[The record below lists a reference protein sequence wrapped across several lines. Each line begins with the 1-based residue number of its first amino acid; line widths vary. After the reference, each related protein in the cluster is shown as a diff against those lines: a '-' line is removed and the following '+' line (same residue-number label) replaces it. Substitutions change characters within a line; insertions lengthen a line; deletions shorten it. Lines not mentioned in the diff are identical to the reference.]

1 MVAGTVHMGWKKK
14 LEKVVRINSH
24 TRNKRGVDAVGALF
38 AEWLEALGYE
48 TRRHRRELIGDHL
61 HFVSPSGG
69 REKILLLGH
78 LDTVFP
84 AGTFEVWREDE
95 AWVYGPGVCDMK
107 GGNVVALEALA
118 AIRKAA
124 GGIEDIDVLL
134 VSDEET
140 GSDDSKPLTTELA
153 GRYDKCFVF
162 EAAGPNMEVV
172 VGRKGI
178 GTFEIAVEGKAA
190 HAGTSYADGIDAN
203 LEAALKLQKLTAMTD
218 LEKGSTVNVGKIE
231 GGIGA
236 NTVSPHAKLLLELRY
251 ADHKEK
257 ARLMAG
263 LEEAVCTACVEGTR
277 ARLSGQIQR
286 DVMEPNA
293 WQRELIAAMER
304 ISGQRL
310 PAERRGGVSDANIV
324 AAAGV
329 VTLDGLGPYG
339 DGDHTHEERALKK
352 SFDTRIELMTK
363 VLLYHQ
369 KEGKIA

>member
-1 MVAGTVHMGWKKK
+1 MAEKMDWKRD
-14 LEKVVRINSH
+14 LERVVRINSH
-24 TRNKRGVDAVGALF
+24 TRNKRGVDAVGAVF

-48 TRRHRRELIGDHL
+48 TRRHERELIGDHL
-61 HFVSPSGG
+61 HFVAPSGG

-84 AGTFEVWREDE
+84 SGSFEGWREDDE
-95 AWVYGPGVCDMK
+95 WVYGPGVCDMK
-107 GGNVVALEALA
+107 GGNVVALEALRA
-118 AIRKAA
+118 VREAT
-124 GGIEDIDVLL
+124 GGIEDVDVLL

-140 GSDDSKPLTTELA
+140 GSDDSKMLTSELA
-153 GRYDKCFVF
+153 KEYDKCFVF

-178 GTFEIAVEGKAA
+178 GTFEIAIEGKAA
-190 HAGTSYADGIDAN
+190 HAGTSYAKGVDAN
-203 LEAALKLQKLTAMTD
+203 LEAAYKLQKLVAMTD

-236 NTVSPHAKLLLELRY
+236 NTISPHAKLLLELRY

-257 ARLMAG
+257 ERLMAG
-263 LEEAVCTACVEGTR
+263 LEEAVCTAWVEGTH

-304 ISGQRL
+304 ISGQKL
-310 PAERRGGVSDANIV
+310 STERRGGVSDANIV

-339 DGDHTHEERALKK
+339 DGDHTPKERALKK
-352 SFDTRIELMTK
+352 SFDERIELMTK
-363 VLLYHQ
+363 VLLHHQ